1 VAINNKSYVII
12 IPYSNIIFYLISIKL
27 FYKTDKLIK
36 AKTPKPKYSS
46 EDVYKDI
53 IIINTIN
60 NTIPAL
66 SLKRDKGR
74 LYKNPNIT
82 LFL

>member
-1 VAINNKSYVII
+1 MAIYNKSCVII
-12 IPYSNIIFYLISIKL
+12 MPYSNITFYLISIKL

-46 EDVYKDI
+46 KDIYKDAI
-53 IIINTIN
+53 IVNTTN
-60 NTIPAL
+60 NAIPAPP
-66 SLKRDKGR
+66 LKRGKGR
-74 LYKNPNIT
+74 LYKNPNVT

>member
-1 VAINNKSYVII
+1 M
-12 IPYSNIIFYLISIKL
+12 PYSNITFYLTSIKL

-36 AKTPKPKYSS
+36 AKTLKPKYSS
-46 EDVYKDI
+46 KDIYKDI
-53 IIINTIN
+53 IIINTTN
-60 NTIPAL
+60 NAIPAPP
-66 SLKRDKGR
+66 LKYSKGR